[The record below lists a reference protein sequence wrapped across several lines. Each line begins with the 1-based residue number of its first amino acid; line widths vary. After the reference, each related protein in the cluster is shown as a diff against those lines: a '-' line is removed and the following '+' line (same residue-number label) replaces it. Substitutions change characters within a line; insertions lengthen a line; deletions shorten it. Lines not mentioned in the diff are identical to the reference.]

1 MLGDMAE
8 PNPYAHYV
16 ERARDFI
23 DSGDL
28 DTEELDY
35 KIGIMER
42 LRSARAATLS
52 GDREWPSLVGRAI
65 AGNNLFYWR
74 GADALEGWIESSPE
88 DALEALKALWTDD
101 PALPVQRVR
110 AFVDRVPSK
119 WQAHGVGT
127 VLRNVSVLL
136 MALGRGYPP
145 YKVTEFEA
153 AYTRTEHPGRPD
165 TSDHGARYEHAL
177 GFLDLLVEHSDGRP
191 NDRLE
196 AQSVLWWVETHLA
209 NGDAY
214 RCYVAAGREL
224 LQSSRVYSWDDGSFR
239 QYLRRNLGSARGL
252 LLSSDDGWRAQLE
265 REARRPA
272 EDLRGNPGP
281 DIIKNWLSSRSSEAF
296 SDLARLWADDDVSPS
311 DRVRSFLAGQPHSVG
326 FDVKSRLWLVSFL
339 LLALGDD
346 YPLLN
351 VTHFDSA
358 YRSTGH
364 PPPSADADEATL
376 YVHGLRFLDQL
387 IGHSQGQL
395 GHRVAAQSVVWCLES
410 EAAGPDAR
418 VPPGSAPDP
427 RGPDP
432 MERLARELMFD
443 IGFLR
448 RIERLLQDKRQV
460 IFQGPPGTGKT
471 YVAQELAHGF
481 AGSPDRVRIVQFHPS
496 YAYEDF
502 VQGFRPTLEG
512 DRHGFRLKDGPLL
525 EMAERAR
532 QDPHETHVLVIDEI
546 NRGNLAKVLGELY
559 FLLEYRDAD
568 MRLQYSEVSFSLP
581 KNLWIIGTMNTAD
594 RSIALV
600 DAALRRRFH
609 FVEFHPDKPP
619 VQGLLR
625 RWLDER
631 TGAMAWVADVVD
643 RANEKLAER
652 HAAIGPSYFMRKA
665 GLDEELVEII
675 WEHNVLPYIEE
686 QLYGEPGRMEEF
698 NLDRLRRAP
707 DIRDDPYGGEMDRQ
721 PGAPDSDDAS
731 D

>member
-1 MLGDMAE
+1 MAE

-16 ERARDFI
+16 ECARDFI

-42 LRSARAATLS
+42 LRSAREAALS

-74 GADALEGWIESSPE
+74 GADALDDWIESSPE
-88 DALEALKALWTDD
+88 DALEALSALWTDD
-101 PALPVQRVR
+101 PTLPSERVR
-110 AFVDRVPSK
+110 AFVGRVPSN
-119 WQAHGVGT
+119 WQVHGVGT

-136 MALGRGYPP
+136 MALGRDYPP
-145 YKVTEFEA
+145 YKVTEFEG
-153 AYTRTEHPGRPD
+153 AYKRTDHPGRPD
-165 TSDHGARYEHAL
+165 TRDHGARYGHAL
-177 GFLDLLVEHSDGRP
+177 EFLDLLVEHSDGRP

-196 AQSVLWWVETHLA
+196 AQSVLWWVETNLA
-209 NGDAY
+209 NGGAY
-214 RCYVAAGREL
+214 RRYVETGREFL
-224 LQSSRVYSWDDGSFR
+224 RSSSVYSWDDGSFR
-239 QYLRRNLGSARGL
+239 QYLRSNLGSARDL
-252 LLSSDDGWRAQLE
+252 LLSGDDGWRAQLE
-265 REARRPA
+265 GEARRPA
-272 EDLRGNPGP
+272 SDLRGNPGP
-281 DIIKNWLSSRSSEAF
+281 NIIQNWLSSRSSEAF
-296 SDLARLWADDDVSPS
+296 SDLARLWADNDVSPS
-311 DRVRSFLAGQPHSVG
+311 DRVRSFLAGQPGSVD

-346 YPLLN
+346 YPLFN

-358 YRSTGH
+358 YQRTGH
-364 PPPSADADEATL
+364 PRPSADADEATL
-376 YVHGLRFLDQL
+376 YAHGLRFLDQL
-387 IGHSQGQL
+387 IGHSEGGL
-395 GHRVAAQSVVWCLES
+395 RHRVAAQSVVWCLES
-410 EAAGPDAR
+410 EAAGPDPP
-418 VPPGSAPDP
+418 VPPDSEPDP
-427 RGPDP
+427 RASDP
-432 MERLARELMFD
+432 LERLARELMFD
-443 IGFLR
+443 VGFLR
-448 RIERLLQDKRQV
+448 RIKRLLQDKRQV

-471 YVAQELAHGF
+471 HVAQRLAQCL

-525 EMAERAR
+525 EMAGRAR
-532 QDPHETHVLVIDEI
+532 QDPGEPHVLVIDEI

-559 FLLEYRDAD
+559 FLLEYREAD
-568 MRLQYSEVSFSLP
+568 MRLQYSDVSFSLP

-600 DAALRRRFH
+600 DLALRRRFH

-619 VQGLLR
+619 VKGLLR
-625 RWLDER
+625 RWLHER
-631 TGAMAWVADVVD
+631 ADAMGWVADVVD
-643 RANEKLAER
+643 RANEKLSDR
-652 HAAIGPSYFMRKA
+652 QAAIGPSYFMRRN

-686 QLYGEPGRMEEF
+686 QLYGEPGRIEEF
-698 NLDRLRRAP
+698 DMDRLRRRS
-707 DIRDDPYGGEMDRQ
+707 DSRDDPHGGDMGRQ
-721 PGAPDSDDAS
+721 PDAPDSDDAS